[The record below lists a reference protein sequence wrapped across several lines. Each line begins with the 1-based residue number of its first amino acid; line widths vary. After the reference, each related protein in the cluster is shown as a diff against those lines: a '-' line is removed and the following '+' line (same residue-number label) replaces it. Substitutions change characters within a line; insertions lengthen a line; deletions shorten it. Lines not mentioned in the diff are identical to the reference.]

1 MRAPFNFLFTICK
14 NCNTLLF
21 ILTGGSESL
30 LDLFKTPKLY
40 WYRLVLAVFQPFYIR
55 YFRLKAEGLDNLPKN
70 GPYLMVANH
79 SHLLDPFF
87 IGALIRKPVF
97 QMASNEFFRK
107 PLMRR
112 FMWAMGAFPRKKGFV
127 DFKSI
132 KYAIHI
138 VKKLGFPLIIYPEG
152 GRNWDGETLPVL
164 KSTAKLVKLLNVP
177 LVTIV
182 SKGNYIAYPR
192 WANKKRKSR
201 ITIHYSKPVVFDRK
215 SSDAE
220 IIDYIQK
227 GIYNNDNF
235 TQVSKIRGNKPAE
248 GLTRLIWRCPACR
261 TLESLVEKDGTT
273 ILCTNCGKKW
283 EVNIQ
288 CFMHE
293 HGENKWRAI
302 KEYADLMF
310 DEKEIVSMDDEKLD
324 KPIHES
330 LAPEE
335 KVFLRSNSVTLFH
348 EPLYPRLEK
357 VGDGV
362 LYLTNR
368 RLIFLLNGHE
378 KIRSYGFEQIR
389 GRSTERNTLF
399 QIVLDDDI
407 ARFEMRNESCY
418 KWEIIYDYVREMA
431 GYSREDE

>member
-1 MRAPFNFLFTICK
+1 V
-14 NCNTLLF
+14 
-21 ILTGGSESL
+21 
-30 LDLFKTPKLY
+30 LDLFKAPRLY

-55 YFRLKAEGLDNLPKN
+55 YFRLEAVGLDNLPKK
-70 GPYLMVANH
+70 GPYLMVSNH

-107 PLMRR
+107 PLVRR

-182 SKGNYIAYPR
+182 SKGNYLAYPR
-192 WANKKRKSR
+192 WADRRRKSR
-201 ITIHYSKPVVFDRK
+201 ITIHYSKPVMFGRK

-220 IIDYIQK
+220 IIDHIQK

-235 TQVSKIRGNKPAE
+235 TKISKIRGKKPAE
-248 GLTRLIWRCPACR
+248 GLPRLIWRCPSCR
-261 TLESLVEKDGTT
+261 MLESLIERNDTT
-273 ILCTNCGKKW
+273 ILCTNCGKQWK
-283 EVNIQ
+283 VNLH
-288 CFMHE
+288 CFMRE
-293 HGENKWRAI
+293 CGENEWRAI
-302 KEYADLMF
+302 KKYADRMF
-310 DEKEIVSMDDEKLD
+310 DAQEIVSLNNEELEKSIRDE
-324 KPIHES
+324 
-330 LAPEE
+330 LAPVE
-335 KVFLRSNSVTLFH
+335 KVYLRSKSVMLFH
-348 EPLYPRLEK
+348 EPLYPKLEK

-362 LYLTNR
+362 LYLTNS
-368 RLIFLLNGHE
+368 RLIFLMNGHE
-378 KIRSYGFEQIR
+378 KIRSYGFEHIR
-389 GRSTERNTLF
+389 GRSTERNTFF
-399 QIVLDDDI
+399 QIVLDEDI
-407 ARFEMRNESCY
+407 ARFEMHNESCY
-418 KWEIIYDYVREMA
+418 KWEIIYDYVRVMG
-431 GYSREDE
+431 GYSTEE